1 MGPLMTLLATDRD
14 PSADPGVDFYR
25 FANGGWLD
33 ANPIPPGYGAWG
45 SFEEISRRNEVQL
58 RELLERAAGEPGDL
72 LGDFFTAGM
81 DTAAIEAAGLEP
93 IAPLLSEIADAQDVL
108 GLLPRLHRAGVF
120 ALFGFYVTPDHEDS
134 DRNLLWLVQAG
145 LGLPDRETYFS
156 EGAKEL
162 RAAYVEHIAAQ
173 LRNVGA
179 ASEPA
184 ASVLEL
190 ETRLAELHLKAEE
203 RRDAERIHNRVDRG
217 VLAPWL
223 DAYLT

>member
-1 MGPLMTLLATDRD
+1 MAAAMTLLISDRD

-45 SFEEISRRNEVQL
+45 SFEEISRRNEVQMC
-58 RELLERAAGEPGDL
+58 ELLERAAAEPGDL
-72 LGDFFTAGM
+72 LGDFFAAGM

-93 IAPLLSEIADAQDVL
+93 IAPLLTAIAQAEDALAV
-108 GLLPRLHRAGVF
+108 LPRLHRAGIF
-120 ALFGFYVTPDHEDS
+120 GLFGWYVTPDHEDS

-145 LGLPDRETYFS
+145 LGLPDRETYFDQ
-156 EGAKEL
+156 GPAATEL

-179 ASEPA
+179 
-184 ASVLEL
+184 VLE
-190 ETRLAELHLKAEE
+190 
-203 RRDAERIHNRVDRG
+203 
-217 VLAPWL
+217 P
-223 DAYLT
+223 